1 MPLEKFLKVPPK
13 ILNLEGEEVNYSL
26 ETISP
31 HPHLKKNRP
40 KKVPRISSPKEEKG
54 EWMTEGSS
62 GQLIVDIY
70 EKEDNLIILS
80 TIAGIKPEDIDI
92 TVEPDLIII
101 RGERKKQIPKD
112 SICHIQECFWGK
124 FSRTLVLPSPVKPD
138 KVEADLKNGV
148 LTIILPKAGEL
159 SRGVKV
165 EE

>member
-1 MPLEKFLKVPPK
+1 MIKKYLKFLK
-13 ILNLEGEEVNYSL
+13 EGVSKYQYGCVMIDFNFENWKELSSN
-26 ETISP
+26 ID
-31 HPHLKKNRP
+31 KN
-40 KKVPRISSPKEEKG
+40 
-54 EWMTEGSS
+54 
-62 GQLIVDIY
+62 DIY